1 MKMIEVST
9 LRRFGVF
16 GMTAAAAFSLN
27 ACVTTPATVAV
38 VPTPPVVATAPTVVE
53 TTPAPAVVATAPTVV
68 QTVPAP
74 ARVAPRGLPDARIA
88 AIVMDVNR
96 SEIREAQLALAHS
109 RNPRVRAYAQHIIRD
124 HSMLNNTLV
133 QVARA
138 EGIRPMEG
146 RMAMRMRS
154 NDQLQYRQLASLSGP
169 AFDRAYMD
177 AQINAHRRAINAM
190 DRRLVP
196 DAHSPQLR
204 VALQQARPEMVA
216 HLQTAE
222 RIRATL

>member
-9 LRRFGVF
+9 LRRLGVF

-38 VPTPPVVATAPTVVE
+38 VPTPPVVATAPTVVQ
-53 TTPAPAVVATAPTVV
+53 TAPAPTVVATAPTVV
-68 QTVPAP
+68 QTAP
-74 ARVAPRGLPDARIA
+74 VRVAPRGLSDARIA
-88 AIVMDVNR
+88 AIVMDVNS

-109 RNPRVRAYAQHIIRD
+109 RNPRVRAYAQHILRD
-124 HSMLNNTLV
+124 HTMLNNTLV

-177 AQINAHRRAINAM
+177 AQINAHRRAINAL

-196 DAHSPQLR
+196 DAHNPQLR
-204 VALQQARPEMVA
+204 VALQQARPGMVA